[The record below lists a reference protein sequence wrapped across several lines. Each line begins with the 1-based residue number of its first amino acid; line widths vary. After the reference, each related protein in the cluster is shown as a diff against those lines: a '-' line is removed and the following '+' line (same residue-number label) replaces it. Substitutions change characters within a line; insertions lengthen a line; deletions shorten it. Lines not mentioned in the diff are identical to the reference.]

1 MKVAAGP
8 ALHRD
13 GPNKT
18 DDASDRAQGAQ
29 REDEMKLNGWKL
41 SRACKSAHKSAR
53 TSAHKTALMGLMFA
67 AAMAAASSLA
77 HAQDVVRVGKTAS
90 NALAFTPP
98 EVGTAKG
105 IWAKHGL
112 KVEVQQYAGDARM
125 QQGMI
130 ANEIEFGLGSGPS
143 MGFIAKKAPIMTVGV
158 IADQPLS
165 MGLITGK
172 DSKYKK
178 PEDLKGARLG
188 ITTNGSLTYWL
199 VRELSRRMGWGPEG
213 IRMVPLGTITGQIAG
228 LKSGQVDGF
237 IMSASVGY
245 MLDQKNEGEVMLHF
259 GDMIQEFHTHVVFA
273 NNRVI
278 QAKPD
283 AVRRFL
289 AGWIETVEYMR
300 ANPDEAIELASK
312 VTGIPADIQ
321 RQEFSKVMPMMSK
334 DMRFKPEALRV
345 IVDSFQELE
354 ILDFKPDPKTL
365 YTEAFL
371 PSAK

>member
-1 MKVAAGP
+1 MSMCKPILSGARKIAGAVLICGLVASAPG
-8 ALHRD
+8 AL
-13 GPNKT
+13 
-18 DDASDRAQGAQ
+18 
-29 REDEMKLNGWKL
+29 
-41 SRACKSAHKSAR
+41 
-53 TSAHKTALMGLMFA
+53 
-67 AAMAAASSLA
+67 
-77 HAQDVVRVGKTAS
+77 AQDVVRVGKTAS

-98 EVGTAKG
+98 EIGDAKG

-112 KVEVQQYAGDARM
+112 KVEVKQFAGDARM

-165 MGLITGK
+165 MGLITSK
-172 DSKYKK
+172 DSKYQK

-245 MLDQKNEGEVMLHF
+245 MLNQKDEGQVMLHF
-259 GDMIQEFHTHVVFA
+259 GDMIQDFHTHVVFA
-273 NNRVI
+273 NNRII

-283 AVRRFL
+283 VVRRFL
-289 AGWIETVEYMR
+289 AGWIETVEFMR

-312 VTGIPADIQ
+312 TTGIPVDLQ
-321 RQEFSKVMPMMSK
+321 RQEFSKVMPMMSR
-334 DMRFKPEALRV
+334 DMRFKPEAMRV

-365 YTEAFL
+365 YTETFL